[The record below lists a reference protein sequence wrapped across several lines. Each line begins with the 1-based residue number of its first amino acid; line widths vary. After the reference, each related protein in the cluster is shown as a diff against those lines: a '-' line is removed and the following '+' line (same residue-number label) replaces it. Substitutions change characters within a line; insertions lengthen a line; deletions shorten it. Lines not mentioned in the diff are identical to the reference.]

1 MKASQAFSNILVQL
15 INIDNAM
22 NEEKH
27 ATAHELIDRLW
38 DTVSD
43 LEDQATRLEWIEA
56 LGDQNKQEVSDEI

>member
-15 INIDNAM
+15 IDIDNAM

-27 ATAHELIDRLW
+27 ATAHELIDKLW

-43 LEDQATRLEWIEA
+43 LEDQATRSEWIEA
-56 LGDQNKQEVSDEI
+56 LGKKILNGGEE